1 MTRETVPRPTPARAA
16 TCSRVGLLFCRPFTV
31 AVLPSSDL
39 VPLTRASVGRA
50 LRQAVRAVPVER
62 GPRGPHRDG
71 SAPTLEHGT
80 PAAPRVRSGDDVKDH
95 VPVRGNPPNTFR

>member
-62 GPRGPHRDG
+62 GPRG
-71 SAPTLEHGT
+71 AT
-80 PAAPRVRSGDDVKDH
+80 PGWERSHPRARHS
-95 VPVRGNPPNTFR
+95 RRATRAFRR